1 MAETE
6 ELTKIHIDLGD
17 NPESGGEAMWAKA
30 LGDDLYEL
38 RNSPFFAYD
47 LNFLDIVRAIPQRP
61 DLKPSIEAVVRR
73 SGHRTIWITFADA
86 VERDACVALA
96 TELNEWQAYYE
107 GAGGRYFAIDVEPEG
122 SYERVL
128 ERVEE
133 WRQSGLLDRYR
144 TGPSSEDV
152 REA

>member
-86 VERDACVALA
+86 GERDACVALT
-96 TELNEWQAYYE
+96 TELNEWQAFFE
-107 GAGGRYFAIDVEPEG
+107 GTGRRYFVHDIYDERRHARGPE
-122 SYERVL
+122 
-128 ERVEE
+128 
-133 WRQSGLLDRYR
+133 
-144 TGPSSEDV
+144 
-152 REA
+152 

>member
-1 MAETE
+1 M
-6 ELTKIHIDLGD
+6 
-17 NPESGGEAMWAKA
+17 
-30 LGDDLYEL
+30 
-38 RNSPFFAYD
+38 
-47 LNFLDIVRAIPQRP
+47 
-61 DLKPSIEAVVRR
+61 
-73 SGHRTIWITFADA
+73 
-86 VERDACVALA
+86 ERDACVTLA

-128 ERVEE
+128 ERIEE
-133 WRQSGLLDRYR
+133 WRRSGLLDQYR